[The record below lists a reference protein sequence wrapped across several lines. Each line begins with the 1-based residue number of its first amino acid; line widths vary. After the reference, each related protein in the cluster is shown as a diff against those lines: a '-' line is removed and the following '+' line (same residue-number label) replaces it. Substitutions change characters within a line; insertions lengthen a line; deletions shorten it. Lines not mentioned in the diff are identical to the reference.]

1 MGLPLPE
8 VGLDN
13 GPEIDLGLH
22 IGRNPGKIQLCQ
34 AVNSTQSSPFR
45 VWEPWGPW
53 SRLAIQ
59 VQWNSCGDGG
69 VRDRVHVQGQCV
81 GEGLLC
87 SMGAARLPLVSVPC
101 RSAFA
106 VWKGAIES
114 TVCAGQARV
123 AASENYRSLSLEV
136 AKTTR
141 LSKEHLLKKVQSGWG
156 ERDGGT
162 GPNLLLFKGGFP
174 KQGAGAGRA
183 GCGAHTVS
191 LSQSTE
197 QLQRVQAELLETV
210 KEVGKAKKHYMHLQR
225 VSEVAKEKAA
235 DVEARLRKSDH
246 GIFHTKASLQ
256 KLSTKFSVQLAEY
269 SQQLVM
275 ARNEYLLTLGA
286 ANAHLGHY
294 YHVELPAVM
303 KTLDGD
309 LYKRLRDHLTLVSQ
323 TELEACH
330 ATQEQFRGI
339 LEASTQVRLLE
350 ARSGSAGESGLEKE
364 ARRWAT
370 RAARDYKIKTHG
382 KQVLQRMEARRQQA
396 PEAETPGMERRMEEV
411 SENIR
416 KAEVSRVKAD
426 ARLVLLRQ
434 AGLDVDTWLA
444 GAMGQVL
451 EELEQERRLSEA
463 RKSDK
468 ESTPTAEE
476 FDLAEFDDYDDNE
489 ELFEDASPCP
499 GTARI
504 YPSTCRVF
512 FGYQACQSDEL
523 SIHQGEEL
531 EVIEDGDVEEWVKA
545 RNQTGQVGYV
555 PEKYL
560 LFLDA
565 VGSERRA
572 LTGSCQEGPSETA
585 LERELT
591 SIMTMDLV
599 LEPGTWLVRALYD
612 YEGQSVE
619 ELTFPEGAIIR
630 VLPREEGEV
639 DDGFWKG
646 DFNGRVGVFPSLVVE
661 EITGVI
667 GVAGQELP
675 SPSPPAFSPPV
686 LAPGAGLGSHPL
698 PEVLLGACRQDGGVS
713 GPSSPDL
720 GAARI
725 RPLRAPPPPPAKAPE
740 PEPEPRIS

>member
-1 MGLPLPE
+1 MQPPPRKVKLSQE
-8 VGLDN
+8 VKVRFL
-13 GPEIDLGLH
+13 EQLSSLH
-22 IGRNPGKIQLCQ
+22 SKQQREAELLEDIRSYSKQRSAIEREYGQ
-34 AVNSTQSSPFR
+34 ALQ
-45 VWEPWGPW
+45 
-53 SRLAIQ
+53 RLAGQ
-59 VQWNSCGDGG
+59 FLK
-69 VRDRVHVQGQCV
+69 RDWQRGRS
-81 GEGLLC
+81 ETND
-87 SMGAARLPLVSVPC
+87 S

-106 VWKGAIES
+106 VWKGAIDG
-114 TVCAGQARV
+114 TVCAGQARL
-123 AASENYRSLSLEV
+123 AASEIYRSLSLEV

-141 LSKEHLLKKVQSGWG
+141 LSKEHLLKK
-156 ERDGGT
+156 
-162 GPNLLLFKGGFP
+162 
-174 KQGAGAGRA
+174 
-183 GCGAHTVS
+183 
-191 LSQSTE
+191 STE

-210 KEVGKAKKHYMHLQR
+210 KEVGKSKKHYVHLQR

-246 GIFHTKASLQ
+246 GIFHIHTKASLQ
-256 KLSTKFSVQLAEY
+256 KLSSKFAVQLAE
-269 SQQLVM
+269 SAQQLAV
-275 ARNEYLLTLGA
+275 ARNEYLLMLGA
-286 ANAHLGHY
+286 ASAHLEHY
-294 YHVELPAVM
+294 YHVELPVVM

-309 LYKRLRDHLTLVSQ
+309 LYERLRDHLTLVSQ

-339 LEASTQVRLLE
+339 LEASAQVCREQSLLLFLQDNAAFTLTPEQQFQPAGTEQLLE
-350 ARSGSAGESGLEKE
+350 VRSGSTGENGLEKE
-364 ARRWAT
+364 VRRWAT

-382 KQVLQRMEARRQQA
+382 EQVLQRMEARRQQA
-396 PEAETPGMERRMEEV
+396 PEVETPGMERKMEEV

-426 ARLVLLRQ
+426 ARLGLLRQ

-444 GAMGQVL
+444 GAMEQVL
-451 EELEQERRLSEA
+451 VELEQERRLSEA

-476 FDLAEFDDYDDNE
+476 FDLAEFDDYDDSE
-489 ELFEDASPCP
+489 ELFEDAGPCL
-499 GTARI
+499 GTART

-523 SIHQGEEL
+523 SICQGEEL

-545 RNQTGQVGYV
+545 RNQAGQVGYV

-572 LTGSCQEGPSETA
+572 LSGLCQEGTSETP

-591 SIMTMDLV
+591 SIMTVDLV
-599 LEPGTWLVRALYD
+599 LEPGARLVRALYD
-612 YEGQSVE
+612 YEGQSAE
-619 ELTFPEGAIIR
+619 ELSFPEGAIIQ

-661 EITGVI
+661 EITGAT
-667 GVAGQELP
+667 GAAGQELP

-686 LAPGAGLGSHPL
+686 LVPGTRLGSSPP
-698 PEVLLGACRQDGGVS
+698 PEVLLGACRQDGPAS
-713 GPSSPDL
+713 GHSSPDL
-720 GAARI
+720 AAARI
-725 RPLRAPPPPPAKAPE
+725 RPLRAPPPPPAKALE
-740 PEPEPRIS
+740 PEPEPHLS

>member
-1 MGLPLPE
+1 MQPPPRKVKLTQE
-8 VGLDN
+8 VKVRFI
-13 GPEIDLGLH
+13 E
-22 IGRNPGKIQLCQ
+22 QLSSLQSKQQRETELLEDIRSYSKQRSAIEREYGQ
-34 AVNSTQSSPFR
+34 ALQ
-45 VWEPWGPW
+45 
-53 SRLAIQ
+53 RLASQ
-59 VQWNSCGDGG
+59 FLK
-69 VRDRVHVQGQCV
+69 RDWQRGRS
-81 GEGLLC
+81 ETND
-87 SMGAARLPLVSVPC
+87 S

-106 VWKGAIES
+106 VWKGAIDS

-141 LSKEHLLKKVQSGWG
+141 LSKEHLLKK
-156 ERDGGT
+156 
-162 GPNLLLFKGGFP
+162 
-174 KQGAGAGRA
+174 
-183 GCGAHTVS
+183 
-191 LSQSTE
+191 STE

-210 KEVGKAKKHYMHLQR
+210 KEVGKAKKRYMHLQR

-256 KLSTKFSVQLAEY
+256 KLSTKFSVQLSEN
-269 SQQLVM
+269 SQQLVV

-309 LYKRLRDHLTLVSQ
+309 LYERLRDHLTLVSQ
-323 TELEACH
+323 SELEACH
-330 ATQEQFRGI
+330 ATQERFRGI
-339 LEASTQVRLLE
+339 LEASTQVCREQSLLLFLQDNTAFTPTPEQQFQPSGADHVCLLE

-396 PEAETPGMERRMEEV
+396 PEAEMPGMERRMEEV

-489 ELFEDASPCP
+489 ELFEDAGPCP

-523 SIHQGEEL
+523 SIRQGEEL

-545 RNQTGQVGYV
+545 RNQAGQVGYV

-585 LERELT
+585 LEKELT

-686 LAPGAGLGSHPL
+686 LVPSAGLGSHPL
-698 PEVLLGACRQDGGVS
+698 PEVLLGACRQDGAVS

>member
-1 MGLPLPE
+1 MQPPPRKVKLTQE
-8 VGLDN
+8 VKVRFI
-13 GPEIDLGLH
+13 E
-22 IGRNPGKIQLCQ
+22 QL
-34 AVNSTQSSPFR
+34 SSLQSKQQR
-45 VWEPWGPW
+45 ET
-53 SRLAIQ
+53 
-59 VQWNSCGDGG
+59 
-69 VRDRVHVQGQCV
+69 
-81 GEGLLC
+81 ELLEDIR
-87 SMGAARLPLVSVPC
+87 SYSKQ
-101 RSAFA
+101 RSA
-106 VWKGAIES
+106 IEREY
-114 TVCAGQARV
+114 G
-123 AASENYRSLSLEV
+123 
-136 AKTTR
+136 
-141 LSKEHLLKKVQSGWG
+141 
-156 ERDGGT
+156 
-162 GPNLLLFKGGFP
+162 
-174 KQGAGAGRA
+174 
-183 GCGAHTVS
+183 
-191 LSQSTE
+191 QSTE

-269 SQQLVM
+269 SQQLVV

-309 LYKRLRDHLTLVSQ
+309 LYERLRDHLTLVSQ

-330 ATQEQFRGI
+330 ATQERFQGI
-339 LEASTQVRLLE
+339 LEASTQVCREQSLLLFLQDNTAFTPTPEQQFQPSGADQARLLE

-396 PEAETPGMERRMEEV
+396 PEAETPSMERRMEEV

-489 ELFEDASPCP
+489 ELFEDAGPCP

-523 SIHQGEEL
+523 SIRQGEEL

-545 RNQTGQVGYV
+545 RNQAGQVGYV

-565 VGSERRA
+565 IGSEHRA

-667 GVAGQELP
+667 GVAGQ
-675 SPSPPAFSPPV
+675 SAGRMAQSVDPALRTWEQHASARCEHR
-686 LAPGAGLGSHPL
+686 LHPL
-698 PEVLLGACRQDGGVS
+698 PKPQNPSLNPASADATQLGAQCVTRAKLLPPTSPPSGCTGLLLLQSLPTPPRPAAEIWGQSHGRDGGA
-713 GPSSPDL
+713 
-720 GAARI
+720 GAH
-725 RPLRAPPPPPAKAPE
+725 P
-740 PEPEPRIS
+740 

>member
-1 MGLPLPE
+1 MQPPPRKVKLTQE
-8 VGLDN
+8 VKVRFI
-13 GPEIDLGLH
+13 E
-22 IGRNPGKIQLCQ
+22 QLSSLQSKQQRETELLEDIRSYSKQRSAIEREYGQ
-34 AVNSTQSSPFR
+34 ALQ
-45 VWEPWGPW
+45 
-53 SRLAIQ
+53 RLASQ
-59 VQWNSCGDGG
+59 FLK
-69 VRDRVHVQGQCV
+69 RDWQRSRS
-81 GEGLLC
+81 ETND
-87 SMGAARLPLVSVPC
+87 S

-106 VWKGAIES
+106 VWKGAIDS

-339 LEASTQVRLLE
+339 LEASTQVCREQSLLLFLQDNTAFTQTPEQQFQPSGADQVRLLE

-646 DFNGRVGVFPSLVVE
+646 DFNGHVGVFPSLVVE

-698 PEVLLGACRQDGGVS
+698 PEVLLGGECFMGCWSPRWLQGIGINRTLRRGQD
-713 GPSSPDL
+713 
-720 GAARI
+720 
-725 RPLRAPPPPPAKAPE
+725 
-740 PEPEPRIS
+740 

>member
-1 MGLPLPE
+1 MQPPPRKVKLSQETKVRLLE
-8 VGLDN
+8 
-13 GPEIDLGLH
+13 
-22 IGRNPGKIQLCQ
+22 QLSSLQNKQQREAELLEDIRSYSKQRSAIEREYGQ
-34 AVNSTQSSPFR
+34 ALQ
-45 VWEPWGPW
+45 
-53 SRLAIQ
+53 RLASQ
-59 VQWNSCGDGG
+59 FLK
-69 VRDRVHVQGQCV
+69 RDWQRGRS
-81 GEGLLC
+81 ETD
-87 SMGAARLPLVSVPC
+87 S

-114 TVCAGQARV
+114 TVWAGQARL
-123 AASENYRSLSLEV
+123 AAAENYRSLSLEV

-141 LSKEHLLKKVQSGWG
+141 LSKDHLLKK
-156 ERDGGT
+156 
-162 GPNLLLFKGGFP
+162 
-174 KQGAGAGRA
+174 
-183 GCGAHTVS
+183 
-191 LSQSTE
+191 STE
-197 QLQRVQAELLETV
+197 QLQRVQAELLESV
-210 KEVGKAKKHYMHLQR
+210 KEVGKAKKHYVHLQR

-256 KLSTKFSVQLAEY
+256 KLSAKFSTQLAEY
-269 SQQLVM
+269 LQQLTL

-286 ANAHLGHY
+286 ASAHVGHY

-309 LYKRLRDHLTLVSQ
+309 LYERLRDHLTLLGQ

-330 ATQEQFRGI
+330 ATQERFQGV
-339 LEASTQVRLLE
+339 LEASARVCREQSLSLFLQDNAAFAPPPEQQFQPAGADQVCLLE
-350 ARSGSAGESGLEKE
+350 ARNDRAGESGLEKE
-364 ARRWAT
+364 VRRWAT
-370 RAARDYKIKTHG
+370 RAARDYKMKTHG
-382 KQVLQRMEARRQQA
+382 EQVLQRMEARRKQA
-396 PEAETPGMERRMEEV
+396 PEAEVPGMERRMEEV

-426 ARLVLLRQ
+426 ARLALLRQ

-476 FDLAEFDDYDDNE
+476 FDLAEFEDYDDTE
-489 ELFEDASPCP
+489 ELFEDVGPCP
-499 GTARI
+499 GTART

-523 SIHQGEEL
+523 SIQQGEEL

-545 RNQTGQVGYV
+545 RNRAGQVGYV

-560 LFLDA
+560 LFPEA
-565 VGSERRA
+565 MGSERRA
-572 LTGSCQEGPSETA
+572 LPGSCQEGPVETA
-585 LERELT
+585 LDRELT
-591 SIMTMDLV
+591 SIMSMDLV
-599 LEPGTWLVRALYD
+599 LEPGAWLVRALYD
-612 YEGQSVE
+612 YEGQSAE
-619 ELTFPEGAIIR
+619 ELSFPEGAIIR

-661 EITGVI
+661 ELTEARG
-667 GVAGQELP
+667 AAAQELP

-686 LAPGAGLGSHPL
+686 LVPGARLSCQPP
-698 PEVLLGACRQDGGVS
+698 PEVLLAAASATATACQS
-713 GPSSPDL
+713 L
-720 GAARI
+720 GARAR
-725 RPLRAPPPPPAKAPE
+725 A
-740 PEPEPRIS
+740 

>member
-1 MGLPLPE
+1 MALPLLE

-22 IGRNPGKIQLCQ
+22 IGRNPGKSQLCQ
-34 AVNSTQSSPFR
+34 AVHSTQGSPFR
-45 VWEPWGPW
+45 FWEPWGPW

-59 VQWNSCGDGG
+59 VQWGSWGSPCGDGG
-69 VRDRVHVQGQCV
+69 AEDRVHVQGQCV

-87 SMGAARLPLVSVPC
+87 SMGAARLPSVSVPC

-106 VWKGAIES
+106 VWKGAIDS

-141 LSKEHLLKKVQSGWG
+141 LSKEHLLKK
-156 ERDGGT
+156 
-162 GPNLLLFKGGFP
+162 
-174 KQGAGAGRA
+174 
-183 GCGAHTVS
+183 
-191 LSQSTE
+191 STE

-210 KEVGKAKKHYMHLQR
+210 KEVGKAKKRYMHLQR

-256 KLSTKFSVQLAEY
+256 KLSTKFSVQLSEN
-269 SQQLVM
+269 SQQLVV

-309 LYKRLRDHLTLVSQ
+309 LYERLRDHLTLVSQ
-323 TELEACH
+323 SELEACH
-330 ATQEQFRGI
+330 ATQERFRGI
-339 LEASTQVRLLE
+339 LEASTQVCREQSLLLFLQDNTAFTPTPEQQFQPSGADHVCLLE

-396 PEAETPGMERRMEEV
+396 PEAEMPGMERRMEEV

-489 ELFEDASPCP
+489 ELFEDAGPCP

-523 SIHQGEEL
+523 SIRQGEEL

-545 RNQTGQVGYV
+545 RNQAGQVGYV

-585 LERELT
+585 LEKELT

-599 LEPGTWLVRALYD
+599 LEPGTLPALSGCLQHGWC
-612 YEGQSVE
+612 EPS
-619 ELTFPEGAIIR
+619 TITR
-630 VLPREEGEV
+630 
-639 DDGFWKG
+639 
-646 DFNGRVGVFPSLVVE
+646 GRVWRS
-661 EITGVI
+661 
-667 GVAGQELP
+667 
-675 SPSPPAFSPPV
+675 
-686 LAPGAGLGSHPL
+686 
-698 PEVLLGACRQDGGVS
+698 
-713 GPSSPDL
+713 
-720 GAARI
+720 
-725 RPLRAPPPPPAKAPE
+725 
-740 PEPEPRIS
+740 